1 MASSLRDG
9 DKWEQVGVKVVTA
22 GATGAAVGLGLAVLL
37 FGGVRSRSA
46 CMSVCTG
53 AGLGHGLI
61 LGKGTF
67 EDARE
72 HLPAQL
78 SQGPPPPPA
87 LTRFIPC
94 CSPAGLSGG
103 LPATLPALALSN
115 SAAVTPT

>member
-78 SQGPPPPPA
+78 SQGPPPTPGAHTLHSVLFACRPQRRPA
-87 LTRFIPC
+87 RD
-94 CSPAGLSGG
+94 ASGPG
-103 LPATLPALALSN
+103 AL
-115 SAAVTPT
+115 